1 MAELAAGAVSSLLGV
16 LKNEAQLLQRV
27 GHDVVFIKEEME
39 SMNSFLEHLARTAP
53 PSGSHDKQVQ
63 TWMKQV
69 RDLAHDCSNCID
81 YYLQRGDPAIYRA
94 KRGIRGYF
102 WWAAWL
108 VEEYLAK
115 RNAAVRLRELKER
128 AGDVGKRR
136 QRYDVQIRG
145 KAAAPSPAAA
155 GPEAGSSSSS
165 FPLSQAA
172 AAAQDDDED
181 EDDEDGAHGGASAA
195 AATSSSSSYSS
206 SYCRHQALEP
216 PSLDNYFLE
225 KISSWAAEATN
236 QAGVSIMPCIG
247 IVESGDASAIVSE
260 GLTKARTQ
268 FRPDWTVRI
277 NLSRVHYSSD
287 QLGPTRV
294 LSYILKT
301 CSAPKNNEQDVYRE
315 AHFYRF
321 DAWLHNVKVEREISK
336 KIEHNNAGKI
346 KELEMKIDDMER
358 QISERRGADNN
369 TTRVTGGSGK
379 TNQATEAA
387 AGTNKTEETGRT
399 NTSKET
405 EATAGSNKTEEI
417 GRADTSKETEE
428 AAGTNQDGETKEA
441 DVDPVQTDKPLGVLY
456 LALQTNKDEKAKAS
470 AKDVLG
476 EADDTTIVMETAK
489 KLKSHMEDG
498 VNDPIRLHE
507 THYQRIL
514 QEVFLTSKH
523 KEAHEEVTT
532 AATSR
537 AAALGDDQ
545 VKEIMTQIKEIIS
558 IVKQDI
564 LEQIK
569 DAKSHQ
575 TGQQKLDQIVCAIQD
590 AKSNMSR
597 LILKIKEQMVIKGI
611 VDKIDE
617 ILNDQ
622 RTLIILE
629 DENRRYGPKWEDII
643 EALKLLKCA
652 KGSAVI
658 VTTRNGDKAKEF
670 CCPPT
675 TEPITYSLVALYH
688 DIVLK
693 FTQQRVNNDEDGNRI
708 SHILR
713 DILVK
718 CHPHELCMKMF
729 ARALYMNPNRS
740 SEELVRLRE
749 SLQVSENSMATNAKK
764 IFKFSYKDIPREHK
778 ICLLYLAIF
787 PPGEEL
793 RRSILIGRW
802 LTEGLI
808 TKEDW
813 PTAVRHA
820 KQCFNALIDRMLVCP
835 GAISD
840 KGEYKSCM
848 VSALVHGFITKN
860 AKKQHILDPRLS
872 NLLARHFSIFCGL
885 RLRASD
891 KICMF
896 VKNLDSYS
904 TQLSLLRLLDL
915 QGCNC
920 FDKKRYLE
928 AICDSIPLLKYLSL
942 RDTNVAHIPSE
953 INKLHDLEIL
963 DIRQTR
969 VPEYATK
976 HILLLKLR
984 RLLAGGTDPSPS
996 STCMG
1001 RTNKKQK
1008 LICPSVYIP
1017 EKIEKMEN
1025 MEVLSNVMPSMH
1037 GNDNGLKNIG
1047 KLWQLRKLGVV
1058 IRDNDTHIKDLLQ
1071 AIDDLKECL
1080 QSVSITI
1087 RPETKSRY
1095 SFTSEPTQLPN
1106 DLYNRLVNTPKHLE
1120 SVSIQGYTNT
1130 SIRLLSLLG
1139 KGSNELAKVALSGTR
1154 VQDERFLKVIAD
1166 LPKICCVRLGHDA
1179 YKAINLTFDKD
1190 EFQHLKCLFV
1200 EGHNMTEIDFKDGA
1214 PVELEKIVLS
1224 STNLRSLCGVG
1235 YLPKLKELVL
1245 KRNELL
1251 FDSSSEDGG
1260 APQQSNH
1267 AVSHT
1272 QDGAAPQK
1280 NTVLVSPSED
1290 GAAPQKSAQLVS
1302 PSEDGGAPQ
1311 KNNLAASTSESDADP
1326 QKNTILVS
1334 PSEVGAAPKP
1344 KIAEQPVSPSEDGA
1358 APGNTNQHVSPTRDG
1373 EEAQKKTERKIT
1385 FKEGEFQHLK
1395 YFTFEDSEMINIIFD
1410 DGAVPELEKII
1421 LSLKSKQSQLTV
1433 VGRLPKLKEIDLKG
1447 DKSILHSLFNGV
1459 KKIEKVT
1466 LYDTILN
1473 QGDLEFLAKQP
1484 YICCL
1489 ELSENSYADSQLTFN
1504 KDDFPKLKLLSVNCS
1519 KIKNISFQDG
1529 CAPNL
1534 EKIVLSF
1541 VALES
1546 LSGIDKLQKLKE
1558 LELKGDPVPP
1568 FLRQVKNDIRAHKKK
1583 IVVTSKNLQHPD
1595 EDKEHEKEE
1604 GEGSWFGGCVPIPM
1618 ASCFSM
1624 KKDHQSSLADD
1635 QGN

>member
-53 PSGSHDKQVQ
+53 PSGAHDEQVQ

-81 YYLQRGDPAIYRA
+81 YYVQRGDPAIYRA
-94 KRGIRGYF
+94 RRGIQGYF

-108 VEEYLAK
+108 VEEFLAK

-136 QRYDVQIRG
+136 LRYDVEIPG
-145 KAAAPSPAAA
+145 KAAAGSGSPATASSPAAW
-155 GPEAGSSSSS
+155 SSSS
-165 FPLSQAA
+165 FLPSQA
-172 AAAQDDDED
+172 AAAQDDDDND
-181 EDDEDGAHGGASAA
+181 EDGGAHGGASAA
-195 AATSSSSSYSS
+195 SATDSSSSP
-206 SYCRHQALEP
+206 YCRHQALEP

-260 GLTKARTQ
+260 GLTKAGTQ
-268 FRPDWTVRI
+268 FRRMVWI
-277 NLSRVHYSSD
+277 NLKRVHYSSD
-287 QLGPTRV
+287 KLGPNRV
-294 LSYILKT
+294 LSYILRT
-301 CSAPKNNEQDVYRE
+301 CQLSKDNNQDYKE
-315 AHFYRF
+315 ANFSRY
-321 DAWLHNVKVEREISK
+321 DAWKEKRKVKREILK
-336 KIEHNNAGKI
+336 QIEDNSFDGKI
-346 KELEMKIDDMER
+346 AELETRIDDMEK
-358 QISERRGADNN
+358 QIRSRRGGDN
-369 TTRVTGGSGK
+369 TAGVTGGSVK
-379 TNQATEAA
+379 DQAA
-387 AGTNKTEETGRT
+387 AEEAGIKKTEETGGA
-399 NTSKET
+399 NTSQET
-405 EATAGSNKTEEI
+405 EVATATNM
-417 GRADTSKETEE
+417 
-428 AAGTNQDGETKEA
+428 AAGETKGDMNTKEA
-441 DVDPVQTDKPLGVLY
+441 DVDLVETDKPLGVLY
-456 LALQTNKDEKAKAS
+456 QALLSKDEKTKAF
-470 AKDVLG
+470 AKDALG
-476 EADDTTIVMETAK
+476 EADDTTIIEKTAK

-498 VNDPIRLHE
+498 VKDHPIRLDE
-507 THYQRIL
+507 THYQGIL
-514 QEVFLTSKH
+514 REVFLTSKH
-523 KEAHEEVTT
+523 KEAHEEVA
-532 AATSR
+532 AATTGR

-545 VKEIMTQIKEIIS
+545 AKEIMTQIKEIVR
-558 IVKQDI
+558 IVKEDI
-564 LEQIK
+564 LEEMK

-575 TGQQKLDQIVCAIQD
+575 TGQQKLVRDDQIVRAIQD
-590 AKSNMSR
+590 AKSNIARIS
-597 LILKIKEQMVIKGI
+597 LKIKEQMVIKGI
-611 VDKIDE
+611 VDKIDDL
-617 ILNDQ
+617 LNSQ
-622 RTLIILE
+622 QTLIVLE
-629 DENRRYGPKWEDII
+629 HENRRRGPKWEDII
-643 EALKLLKCA
+643 NALKLLKCA
-652 KGSAVI
+652 KGSAVV
-658 VTTRNGDKAKEF
+658 VTTKNSHRAKEF

-688 DIVLK
+688 DIVLE
-693 FTQQRVNNDEDGNRI
+693 FTQKRVNNSEEI
-708 SHILR
+708 SQIIR
-713 DILVK
+713 DILDK
-718 CHPHELCMKMF
+718 CHPDELCMKMF
-729 ARALYMNPNRS
+729 ARALYVNPNRS
-740 SEELVRLRE
+740 SKELVRLCDA
-749 SLQVSENSMATNAKK
+749 LQVSENSLATKAKK
-764 IFKFSYKDIPREHK
+764 IFKFSYRDLQREHK

-787 PPGEEL
+787 PPVIKEST
-793 RRSILIGRW
+793 RAAW
-802 LTEGLI
+802 LVLWSMGLS
-808 TKEDW
+808 
-813 PTAVRHA
+813 P
-820 KQCFNALIDRMLVCP
+820 RMLRNNTFWIH
-835 GAISD
+835 ASQISWHAT
-840 KGEYKSCM
+840 SPSF
-848 VSALVHGFITKN
+848 V
-860 AKKQHILDPRLS
+860 
-872 NLLARHFSIFCGL
+872 
-885 RLRASD
+885 ASD
-891 KICMF
+891 SVPLIKICMF

-953 INKLHDLEIL
+953 INKLHDQEIL
-963 DIRQTR
+963 DIRQTG

-1047 KLWQLRKLGVV
+1047 KLW
-1058 IRDNDTHIKDLLQ
+1058 
-1071 AIDDLKECL
+1071 
-1080 QSVSITI
+1080 
-1087 RPETKSRY
+1087 Y

-1290 GAAPQKSAQLVS
+1290 GAAPQKNNLAASTSEGGAAPQKKTILVSPSEDGAAPQKSTQLVS

-1311 KNNLAASTSESDADP
+1311 KNNLAASTSEGGAAP

-1334 PSEVGAAPKP
+1334 PSEVGAAPK

-1358 APGNTNQHVSPTRDG
+1358 APGKTNQLVSATRDG
-1373 EEAQKKTERKIT
+1373 DEPQKKTERKIT
-1385 FKEGEFQHLK
+1385 FKKEEFQHLK
-1395 YFTFEDSEMINIIFD
+1395 YFTFEDSEMIKIIFD

-1421 LSLKSKQSQLTV
+1421 LSLSSKQSQLTV
-1433 VGRLPKLKEIDLKG
+1433 VGRRLPKLKEIELKG
-1447 DKSILHSLFNGV
+1447 DRSILHSLFNSV
-1459 KKIEKVT
+1459 RKIEKVT
-1466 LYDTILN
+1466 LCDTLLN

-1489 ELSENSYADSQLTFN
+1489 VLLENSYDDRQLTIN
-1504 KDDFPKLKLLSVNCS
+1504 KDDFPKLNLLHVNCF

-1529 CAPNL
+1529 CGPNL

-1558 LELKGDPVPP
+1558 LELNGDPDPV
-1568 FLRQVKNDIRAHKKK
+1568 LRQVKNDIRAHKKK
-1583 IVVTSKNLQHPD
+1583 IVVTSKKPQHPD
-1595 EDKEHEKEE
+1595 EDKAHEKEE

-1618 ASCFSM
+1618 ATCFSM
-1624 KKDHQSSLADD
+1624 KKDHQSSVADD